1 MKILICNSVFH
12 SVMSDAETE
21 PPTTQTID
29 GLTYDSET
37 VQVTDALKSFYPSCI
52 WDGSTFSEPSQGQ
65 LTGSDLTDYWQDV
78 ENRLND

>member
-1 MKILICNSVFH
+1 MKILICNNVFH
-12 SVMSDAETE
+12 SVMSDSETE
-21 PPTTQTID
+21 PPATQTID

-37 VQVTDALKSFYPSCI
+37 VQVTDALKSFYPGCT